1 VKLSSIRIQDK
12 GLAAK
17 RCDLLKVADKKKIR
31 VAGVMS
37 GTSADGVDVAIV
49 DFIGSRLKIVAFGTV
64 KFPPR
69 LRDDIFGLFDHTKLT
84 SADVCHF
91 NFVLGRVFA
100 DALMRFCKDSS
111 IPLASI
117 DIIGSHGQTIYHEP
131 AGRKYGKTL
140 VKSTLQIGEPCV
152 IAQQS
157 GILTVADFRTAD
169 MAAGGQGAPLV
180 PFTDHILFAHKTK
193 SRIIHNIGGIAN
205 LTYLPAGGSVDD
217 LIAFDTGPGNMI
229 IDALAFHFSGGKLRY
244 DKNGGMAAK
253 GRINSKLLI
262 SLMKHRVIR
271 ISPPKTTG
279 REDFGLQFTQKLLAE
294 AKKGRISNFDL
305 IATAT
310 AFTAHSMADAYK
322 RFLPGS
328 VDEIILCG
336 GGCHNPVLVKML
348 ADCSTAN
355 IRIMDDLGI
364 SADAKEAVSFAIL
377 ALYTVKGFANN
388 APAATGAA
396 GKVILGKIALP

>member
-1 VKLSSIRIQDK
+1 MKLSSIRIQDK

-17 RCDLLKVADKKKIR
+17 RCDLLKVADINKIR
-31 VAGVMS
+31 VAGLMS

-49 DFIGSRLKIVAFGTV
+49 DFVGSGLKIVAFGTI
-64 KFPPR
+64 KFSRR
-69 LRDDIFGLFDHTKLT
+69 LREDIFRLFDHTKIT
-84 SADVCHF
+84 SADVCHY

-100 DALMRFCKDSS
+100 DALMSFCKDSS

-117 DIIGSHGQTIYHEP
+117 DLIGSHGQTIYHEP
-131 AGRKYGKTL
+131 AGRKYDKTL

-180 PFTDHILFAHKTK
+180 PFTDHILFSHETK

-205 LTYLPAGGSVDD
+205 LTYLPAGGTVDD

-229 IDALAFHFSGGKLRY
+229 IDALAYHFSGGKMRY
-244 DKNGGMAAK
+244 DKNGAMAAK
-253 GRINSKLLI
+253 GKVNAKLLNN
-262 SLMKHRVIR
+262 LMKHRFIR
-271 ISPPKTTG
+271 ASLPKTTG
-279 REDFGLQFTQKLLAE
+279 REDFGSQFTAKLLAD
-294 AKKGRISNFDL
+294 AKKSRINGFDL

-322 RFLPGS
+322 RFLSGR

-336 GGCHNPVLVKML
+336 GGCRNPVLVKML
-348 ADCSTAN
+348 ADCYSAN
-355 IRIMDDLGI
+355 IRVMDDLGI

-377 ALYTVKGFANN
+377 ALYTVKGFVNN
-388 APAATGAA
+388 APAATGADR
-396 GKVILGKIALP
+396 KVILGKIALP